1 MAMLEV
7 PTINPKDKPKGTV
20 GKFEQSPKKLEIMN
34 LEIE

>member
-7 PTINPKDKPKGTV
+7 PTTLKINLKQGTV

-34 LEIE
+34 LKTE